1 MKNFKHLI
9 GKFIIVFSII
19 IFITSLYF
27 LIKNYIDYKKM
38 DNSMEELKEDV
49 IKKDTKEES
58 LFPSPII
65 DWEKLKA
72 INEDIV
78 GWIKIDNTNI
88 DYPILHSNNDLY
100 YLKHNY
106 MKEYNSNGSIFTIN
120 NLPFED
126 KETIVHGHNMRN
138 GIMFSELSKYLKK
151 DFFYSN
157 NTFEIY
163 TPECNYKA
171 TVFSAYSI
179 GVSLEENN
187 IKSLNFEE
195 ELKYYK
201 NKSEYCVS
209 NIGDIKKIIKL
220 STCSYQNTKRLPTD
234 QRYYIIAKLEKI

>member
-1 MKNFKHLI
+1 
-9 GKFIIVFSII
+9 
-19 IFITSLYF
+19 
-27 LIKNYIDYKKM
+27 
-38 DNSMEELKEDV
+38 MEELKEDV

-138 GIMFSELSKYLKK
+138 GIMFSE
-151 DFFYSN
+151 F
-157 NTFEIY
+157 
-163 TPECNYKA
+163 
-171 TVFSAYSI
+171 
-179 GVSLEENN
+179 
-187 IKSLNFEE
+187 
-195 ELKYYK
+195 
-201 NKSEYCVS
+201 
-209 NIGDIKKIIKL
+209 
-220 STCSYQNTKRLPTD
+220 
-234 QRYYIIAKLEKI
+234 